1 MSATFNEFK
10 SLKIKNLTNIF
21 KYNVSNLTKYY
32 NNALNNTKRSRNT
45 NATKNRLIKTLSND
59 VNNKYQLLKTQLNK
73 DVLSINNLVMP
84 EIKNIKNNSALLI
97 GINYFGTDNELY
109 GCINDTISINSLISN
124 YNFQKICV
132 LTDNNEKNQTDLIF

>member
-1 MSATFNEFK
+1 
-10 SLKIKNLTNIF
+10 
-21 KYNVSNLTKYY
+21 
-32 NNALNNTKRSRNT
+32 
-45 NATKNRLIKTLSND
+45 
-59 VNNKYQLLKTQLNK
+59 
-73 DVLSINNLVMP
+73 MP